1 MANIKHPLFGYL
13 GAFWMEGVD
22 KPFYSLHEAKDYQRA
37 HGGDI
42 LNWEGKLIYAEP
54 PPPPVVE
61 KEEAPAP
68 IPAVASGIA
77 NASGNWF
84 TRLFSRS

>member
-1 MANIKHPLFGYL
+1 MAKINHPLFGYL

-42 LNWEGKLIYAEP
+42 LNSEGKLLYAEP
-54 PPPPVVE
+54 PPPPVEE
-61 KEEAPAP
+61 KEPAP
-68 IPAVASGIA
+68 VASASMGIA
-77 NASGNWF
+77 NTSGNWF
-84 TRLFSRS
+84 TRLFNRS